1 MTITEF
7 CPHIQKKYIKKLC
20 IKIVIN
26 VIVIKKHM
34 KIYFE
39 SYGCTLQKSES
50 SLYLNK
56 LLQDKNNQMVEKPE
70 DADLSIIGTC
80 VVIKHTEDK
89 MVKRISS
96 LSRNPGKVKVLGC
109 LATVNG
115 NTIESENVEILKP
128 REFRSFY
135 EGALDNIEIK
145 SDIYD
150 GIPINQGCTGSCNF
164 CISHIARG
172 KLLSRP
178 VDKVVNQVNMELDRN
193 IREIRISSL
202 DTAAYGK
209 DLGTDLADLV
219 NNIVS
224 IDRNFYLR
232 VGMLEPRN
240 AYDILDKLIAA
251 YNSEKVFK
259 FLHIPVQ
266 SAENSVL
273 TAMNREYTIE
283 EAETV
288 LRQFID
294 TFPDMSIATD
304 IILGY
309 YNDSREGFEKTLKF
323 LENYSPDII
332 NVTRFSPRPYT
343 KDYSKMPLNSNL
355 LKGWSREIIDL
366 HRIQIEK
373 KLDHFLGR
381 EEKVMV
387 TEEGKNGTM
396 VARDINYRPV
406 VLNKSYQKYTDV
418 YCKIIGHGSNYLIG
432 E

>member
-1 MTITEF
+1 
-7 CPHIQKKYIKKLC
+7 
-20 IKIVIN
+20 
-26 VIVIKKHM
+26 M

-56 LLQDKNNQMVEKPE
+56 LLQDKNNQVVKNPE
-70 DADLSIIGTC
+70 DADLSLIGTC
-80 VVIKHTEDK
+80 VVIKHTEDR

-96 LSRNPGKVKVLGC
+96 LSTKSGKVEVLGC

-115 NTIESENVEILKP
+115 NTIESDNVKVIKP

-135 EGALDNIEIK
+135 EGALDDIEIN

-178 VDKVVNQVNMELDRN
+178 VDKIVKQVNMELERN

-209 DLGTDLADLV
+209 DIGTDLAELV
-219 NNIVS
+219 NS
-224 IDRNFYLR
+224 ITSLNRDFYLR

-240 AYDILDKLIAA
+240 TYDILGKLVQA
-251 YNSEKVFK
+251 YGSQKVFK

-273 TAMNREYTIE
+273 EAMNREYTIE

-288 LRQFID
+288 WKKFVGA
-294 TFPDMSIATD
+294 FPDMSVATD

-323 LENYSPDII
+323 LDNYSPDII

-343 KDYSKMPLNSNL
+343 KDYSKTPLNSNL
-355 LKGWSREIIDL
+355 LKEWSQEIIEL
-366 HRIQIEK
+366 HSTQMEK
-373 KLDHFLGR
+373 KLDRFLGR

-387 TEEGKNGTM
+387 TEDGKNGTM
-396 VARDINYRPV
+396 VARDSNYRPV
-406 VLNKSYQKYTDV
+406 VLKGNYKKYTDV
-418 YCKIIGHGSNYLIG
+418 YCKIVGHGNNYLIG

>member
-1 MTITEF
+1 
-7 CPHIQKKYIKKLC
+7 
-20 IKIVIN
+20 
-26 VIVIKKHM
+26 
-34 KIYFE
+34 
-39 SYGCTLQKSES
+39 
-50 SLYLNK
+50 
-56 LLQDKNNQMVEKPE
+56 
-70 DADLSIIGTC
+70 
-80 VVIKHTEDK
+80 

-96 LSRNPGKVKVLGC
+96 LSRNSGKVKVLGC

-115 NTIESENVEILKP
+115 NTIESDNVEILKP

-135 EGALDNIEIK
+135 EGTLDNIEIK

-178 VDKVVNQVNMELDRN
+178 VDKIVNQVNMELDRN

-209 DLGTDLADLV
+209 DLGTDLADLI

-240 AYDILDKLIAA
+240 AYDILYKLVSA
-251 YNSEKVFK
+251 YNSQKVFK

-266 SAENSVL
+266 SADDSVL
-273 TAMNREYTIE
+273 SAMNREYTIE

-288 LRQFID
+288 WRKFMD
-294 TFPDMSIATD
+294 AFPDMSIATD

-309 YNDSREGFEKTLKF
+309 YNDSWEGFEKTLKF
-323 LENYSPDII
+323 IENYSPDII

-343 KDYSKMPLNSNL
+343 KDYNKMPLNSNL
-355 LKGWSREIIDL
+355 LKEWSREIIDL
-366 HRIQIEK
+366 HRIQMEK

-381 EEKVMV
+381 EERVMV

-418 YCKIIGHGSNYLIG
+418 YCKIIGHGSNNSDCGQYKSGGCREYDVRCCCVYRLPQSFH
-432 E
+432 

>member
-1 MTITEF
+1 
-7 CPHIQKKYIKKLC
+7 
-20 IKIVIN
+20 
-26 VIVIKKHM
+26 M

-56 LLQDKNNQMVEKPE
+56 LLQDKNNQVVKNPE
-70 DADLSIIGTC
+70 DADLSLIGTC
-80 VVIKHTEDK
+80 VVIKHTEDR

-96 LSRNPGKVKVLGC
+96 LSTKSGKVEVLGC

-115 NTIESENVEILKP
+115 NTIESDNVKVIKP

-135 EGALDNIEIK
+135 EGALDDIEIN

-178 VDKVVNQVNMELDRN
+178 VDKIVKQVNMELERN

-209 DLGTDLADLV
+209 DIGTDLAELV
-219 NNIVS
+219 NS
-224 IDRNFYLR
+224 ITSLNRDFYLR

-240 AYDILDKLIAA
+240 TYDILGKLVQA
-251 YNSEKVFK
+251 YGSQKVFK

-273 TAMNREYTIE
+273 EAMNREYTIE

-288 LRQFID
+288 WKKFVGA
-294 TFPDMSIATD
+294 FPDMSVATD

-323 LENYSPDII
+323 LDNYSPDII

-343 KDYSKMPLNSNL
+343 KDYSKTPLNSNL
-355 LKGWSREIIDL
+355 LKEWSQEIIEL
-366 HRIQIEK
+366 HSTQMEK
-373 KLDHFLGR
+373 KLDRFLGR

-387 TEEGKNGTM
+387 TEDGKNGTM
-396 VARDINYRPV
+396 VARDANYRPV
-406 VLNKSYQKYTDV
+406 VLKGNYKKYTDV
-418 YCKIIGHGSNYLIG
+418 YCKIVGHGNNYLIG

>member
-1 MTITEF
+1 
-7 CPHIQKKYIKKLC
+7 
-20 IKIVIN
+20 
-26 VIVIKKHM
+26 M

-56 LLQDKNNQMVEKPE
+56 LLQDKNNQVVKNPE
-70 DADLSIIGTC
+70 DADLSLIGTC
-80 VVIKHTEDK
+80 VVIKHTEDR

-96 LSRNPGKVKVLGC
+96 LSRKSGKVEVLGC

-115 NTIESENVEILKP
+115 NTIESENVKVLKP

-135 EGALDNIEIK
+135 EGALDDIEIN

-178 VDKVVNQVNMELDRN
+178 IDKIVKQVNMELERN

-219 NNIVS
+219 NS
-224 IDRNFYLR
+224 IASLDRNFYLR

-240 AYDILDKLIAA
+240 TYDILEKLVQA
-251 YNSEKVFK
+251 YSSQKVFK

-273 TAMNREYTIE
+273 EAMNREYTIE

-288 LRQFID
+288 WKKFVD
-294 TFPDMSIATD
+294 TFPDMSVATD

-343 KDYSKMPLNSNL
+343 KDYSKTPLNSNL
-355 LKGWSREIIDL
+355 LKEWSQEIIDL
-366 HRIQIEK
+366 HHTEMEK

-406 VLNKSYQKYTDV
+406 VLKGSYKKYMDV
-418 YCKIIGHGSNYLIG
+418 YCKIVGHGSNYLIG

>member
-1 MTITEF
+1 
-7 CPHIQKKYIKKLC
+7 
-20 IKIVIN
+20 
-26 VIVIKKHM
+26 M

-56 LLQDKNNQMVEKPE
+56 LLQDKNNQVVKNPE
-70 DADLSIIGTC
+70 DADLSLIGTC
-80 VVIKHTEDK
+80 VVIKHTEDR

-96 LSRNPGKVKVLGC
+96 LSTKSGKVEVLGC

-115 NTIESENVEILKP
+115 NTIESENVKVIKP

-135 EGALDNIEIK
+135 EGALDDIEIN

-178 VDKVVNQVNMELDRN
+178 VDKIVKQVNMELERN

-209 DLGTDLADLV
+209 DIGTDLAELV
-219 NNIVS
+219 NS
-224 IDRNFYLR
+224 ITSLNRDFYLR

-240 AYDILDKLIAA
+240 TYDILGKLVQA
-251 YNSEKVFK
+251 YGSQKVFK

-273 TAMNREYTIE
+273 EAMNREYTIE

-288 LRQFID
+288 WKKFVGA
-294 TFPDMSIATD
+294 FPDMSVATD

-323 LENYSPDII
+323 LDNYSPDII

-343 KDYSKMPLNSNL
+343 KDYSKTPLNSNL
-355 LKGWSREIIDL
+355 LKEWSQEIIEL
-366 HRIQIEK
+366 HSTQMEK
-373 KLDHFLGR
+373 KLDRFLGR

-387 TEEGKNGTM
+387 TEDGKNGTM
-396 VARDINYRPV
+396 VARDSNYRPV
-406 VLNKSYQKYTDV
+406 VLKGNYKKYTDV
-418 YCKIIGHGSNYLIG
+418 YCKIVGHGNNYLIG

>member
-1 MTITEF
+1 
-7 CPHIQKKYIKKLC
+7 
-20 IKIVIN
+20 
-26 VIVIKKHM
+26 M

-56 LLQDKNNQMVEKPE
+56 LLQDKNNKVVENPE
-70 DADLSIIGTC
+70 DADLSLIGTC

-96 LSRNPGKVKVLGC
+96 LSRSSSKVEVLGC

-115 NTIESENVEILKP
+115 NTIESENVKVLKP
-128 REFRSFY
+128 LEFRSFY
-135 EGALDNIEIK
+135 EGALDDIEIK

-178 VDKVVNQVNMELDRN
+178 VDKIVNQVNMELDRN

-209 DLGTDLADLV
+209 DIGVDLAYLV
-219 NNIVS
+219 NRVS
-224 IDRNFYLR
+224 LINRDFYLR

-240 AYDILDKLIAA
+240 TYDILDRLISS
-251 YNSEKVFK
+251 YKSQKVFK
-259 FLHIPVQ
+259 FLHIPIQ
-266 SAENSVL
+266 SADNSVL
-273 TAMNREYTIE
+273 DAMHREYSIE

-288 LRQFID
+288 WKQFIGE
-294 TFPDMSIATD
+294 FPDMSIATD

-309 YNDSREGFEKTLKF
+309 YNDSRNGFEKTLKF
-323 LENYSPDII
+323 LEEYSPDII

-343 KDYSKMPLNSNL
+343 KDYNKTPLNSNL
-355 LKGWSREIIDL
+355 LKEWSREIIDL
-366 HRIQIEK
+366 HRIQMEE
-373 KLDHFLGR
+373 KLDRFLGK
-381 EEKVMV
+381 EEMVIV

-396 VARDINYRPV
+396 VARDQNYRPV
-406 VLNKSYQKYTDV
+406 VLKGNYEKYSDV
-418 YCKIIGHGSNYLIG
+418 YCKIVGHGSNYLIG

>member
-1 MTITEF
+1 
-7 CPHIQKKYIKKLC
+7 
-20 IKIVIN
+20 
-26 VIVIKKHM
+26 M

-56 LLQDKNNQMVEKPE
+56 LLHDKNNQIVNSPE
-70 DADLSIIGTC
+70 EADLSLIGTC

-96 LSRNPGKVKVLGC
+96 LSKVSGNVRVLGC

-115 NTIESENVEILKP
+115 NTIESDNVQVLKP
-128 REFRSFY
+128 REFRNFY
-135 EGALDNIEIK
+135 EGELDNIEIK

-172 KLLSRP
+172 KLLSRGIG
-178 VDKVVNQVNMELDRN
+178 KIVNQVNMELDRN
-193 IREIRISSL
+193 IKEIRISSL

-209 DLGTDLADLV
+209 DIGTDLSELV
-219 NNIVS
+219 NTISS

-232 VGMLEPRN
+232 VGMMEPRN
-240 AYDILDKLIAA
+240 TYDILDKLIHA
-251 YNSEKVFK
+251 YRNRNVFK
-259 FLHIPVQ
+259 FLHLPIQ
-266 SAENSVL
+266 SAENNVL
-273 TAMNREYTIE
+273 NAMNREYTIE

-288 LRQFID
+288 WKKFHD
-294 TFPDMSIATD
+294 AFPEMSIATD

-309 YNDSREGFEKTLKF
+309 YNDSRAGFEKTIKF
-323 LENYSPDII
+323 LEKYNPDII

-343 KDYSKMPLNSNL
+343 KDYNKTPLNSNL
-355 LKGWSREIIDL
+355 LKEWSNEIIAL
-366 HRIQIEK
+366 HSKQMEK
-373 KLDHFLGR
+373 KLDSFVGK
-381 EEKVMV
+381 EEKILV
-387 TEEGKNGTM
+387 TENGKNGTM
-396 VARDINYRPV
+396 VGRDINYRPV
-406 VLNKSYQKYTDV
+406 VLKGNHEKYSEIQCTIV
-418 YCKIIGHGSNYLIG
+418 SHGTNYLIG

>member
-1 MTITEF
+1 
-7 CPHIQKKYIKKLC
+7 
-20 IKIVIN
+20 
-26 VIVIKKHM
+26 M

-56 LLQDKNNQMVEKPE
+56 LLQDKNNRVVDNPA
-70 DADLSIIGTC
+70 DADISLIGTC

-89 MVKRISS
+89 MVKRISA
-96 LSRNPGKVKVLGC
+96 LEKTTGKVQVLGC

-115 NTIESENVEILKP
+115 NTIESENIEVLKP

-135 EGALDNIEIK
+135 EGALDDIEIR

-172 KLLSRP
+172 RLLSRP
-178 VDKVVNQVNMELDRN
+178 VDKIVNQVNMELDRN

-209 DLGTDLADLV
+209 DIGVDLADLV
-219 NNIVS
+219 NKITAVNR
-224 IDRNFYLR
+224 DFYLR
-232 VGMLEPRN
+232 IGMLEPRN
-240 AYDILDKLIAA
+240 TYDILPKLVPA
-251 YNSEKVFK
+251 YSSSKVFK

-266 SAENSVL
+266 SADNAVL
-273 TAMNREYTIE
+273 DAMNREYSIE
-283 EAETV
+283 EAESV
-288 LRQFID
+288 WKKFID
-294 TFPDMSIATD
+294 TYPDMSIATD

-309 YNDSREGFEKTLKF
+309 YNDSRAGFEKTLEF
-323 LENYSPDII
+323 LEKYKPDII

-343 KDYSKMPLNSNL
+343 KDYSKTPLNSNL
-355 LKGWSREIIDL
+355 MKEWSREIIDL
-366 HRIQIEK
+366 HAIQMEK
-373 KLDHFLGR
+373 KLDRFLGK
-381 EEKVMV
+381 EERVMV
-387 TEEGKNGTM
+387 TEDGKKGTM

-406 VLNKSYQKYTDV
+406 VLQGNYKKYSEV
-418 YCKIIGHGSNYLIG
+418 YCKIVGHGSNYLIG

>member
-1 MTITEF
+1 
-7 CPHIQKKYIKKLC
+7 
-20 IKIVIN
+20 
-26 VIVIKKHM
+26 M

-56 LLQDKNNQMVEKPE
+56 LLQDKNNQVVKNPE
-70 DADLSIIGTC
+70 DADLSLIGTC
-80 VVIKHTEDK
+80 VVIKHTEDR

-96 LSRNPGKVKVLGC
+96 LSTKSGKVEVLGC

-115 NTIESENVEILKP
+115 NTIESDNVKVIKP

-135 EGALDNIEIK
+135 EGALDDIEIN

-178 VDKVVNQVNMELDRN
+178 VDKIVKQVNMELERN

-209 DLGTDLADLV
+209 DIGTDLAELV
-219 NNIVS
+219 NS
-224 IDRNFYLR
+224 ITSLNRDFYLR

-240 AYDILDKLIAA
+240 TYDILGKLVQA
-251 YNSEKVFK
+251 YGSQKVFK

-273 TAMNREYTIE
+273 EAMNREYTIE

-288 LRQFID
+288 WKKFVGA
-294 TFPDMSIATD
+294 FPDMSVATD
-304 IILGY
+304 KYWDTTMIPG
-309 YNDSREGFEKTLKF
+309 K
-323 LENYSPDII
+323 
-332 NVTRFSPRPYT
+332 V
-343 KDYSKMPLNSNL
+343 SKKPLNSWIITALILSTLPDSHPDHTQKITVKL
-355 LKGWSREIIDL
+355 L
-366 HRIQIEK
+366 
-373 KLDHFLGR
+373 
-381 EEKVMV
+381 
-387 TEEGKNGTM
+387 
-396 VARDINYRPV
+396 
-406 VLNKSYQKYTDV
+406 
-418 YCKIIGHGSNYLIG
+418 
-432 E
+432 